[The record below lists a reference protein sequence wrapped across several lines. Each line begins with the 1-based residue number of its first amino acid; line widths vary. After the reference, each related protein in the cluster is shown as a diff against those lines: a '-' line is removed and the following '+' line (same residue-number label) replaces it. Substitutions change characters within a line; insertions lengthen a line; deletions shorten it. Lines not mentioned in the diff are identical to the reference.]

1 MGSLA
6 LWDLGLSYP
15 DRLGG
20 SMRVGDLVIQRGWE
34 ADGAGLVIEVHDS
47 FAAVLWPDG
56 EVNMAM
62 AFDML
67 EVISASR

>member
-1 MGSLA
+1 MQ
-6 LWDLGLSYP
+6 
-15 DRLGG
+15 
-20 SMRVGDLVIQRGWE
+20 VGDLVIQIGWE
-34 ADGAGLVIEVHDS
+34 ADGVGIVTEVYDN

>member
-1 MGSLA
+1 MK
-6 LWDLGLSYP
+6 
-15 DRLGG
+15 
-20 SMRVGDLVIQRGWE
+20 VGDLVIQRGWE

-67 EVISASR
+67 EVINESR